1 MVDIATPQVEPT
13 NNDRLQR
20 VGINDLKREIA
31 LTRSPLVVTSGGKPL
46 GIIYPYD
53 PKLDKQ
59 VQTQVTK
66 YKAGDVTYA
75 KYKEEMLAAA
85 MEALMERQ
93 VLVKPSD
100 IIASENLE
108 EVKKKNK
115 IDGQRLLLEGA
126 KFWAGR
132 HDTQLCIKCGH
143 QMIPEAL
150 AEEDPTILEGEIS
163 NGYQLPTN

>member
-53 PKLDKQ
+53 PKMDKQ

-115 IDGQRLLLEGA
+115 IDGQRPNVSFNIYIIHRYRGLNNNV
-126 KFWAGR
+126 R
-132 HDTQLCIKCGH
+132 VR
-143 QMIPEAL
+143 
-150 AEEDPTILEGEIS
+150 S
-163 NGYQLPTN
+163 LPFSGSK